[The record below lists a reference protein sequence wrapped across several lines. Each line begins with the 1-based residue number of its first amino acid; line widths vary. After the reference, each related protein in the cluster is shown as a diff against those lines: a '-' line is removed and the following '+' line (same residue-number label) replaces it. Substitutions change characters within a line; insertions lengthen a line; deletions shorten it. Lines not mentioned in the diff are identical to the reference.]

1 MPRATRSGQ
10 QPQHRAKQKPSR
22 PPPADRLK
30 STRTRNYWRERN
42 QAFATDPLYHLGV
55 HFARSVHPFYEPGK
69 LIKVEMLAIRRLKK
83 QSRIWRHMPSKER
96 RDHRYFLTLQH
107 LLFLQ
112 GEEHAN
118 STPAARVHVEKL
130 IWKGQLAAWSK
141 DLSSTQAMI
150 SHRLGVEFCGQGF
163 DNETIGRL
171 LCPVGSDW
179 HRDKTKQTLR
189 SAPQTMGIGP
199 WPAVF
204 YQNLEHDPQR
214 PWEGFLRNNLL
225 VMTYKLVFRATAG
238 HDSAPPSPVTLNS
251 IVYVATLVITALSG
265 PNTYGRV
272 GNQLFYKQ
280 LFTRLSDRVDEHR
293 ESLEV
298 KELMYW
304 WDRQFRGQKANAAP
318 GWCTNRRS
326 ILDKFSAS
334 RRHSNFVSGD
344 KDSTQSTASVSHT
357 L

>member
-1 MPRATRSGQ
+1 MSATGTLHNLRPNNTGCRGYSAHSDLMLRTTRSGQ

-30 STRTRNYWRERN
+30 STRTRNYWKERN
-42 QAFATDPLYHLGV
+42 QASATDPLYHLGI
-55 HFARSVHPFYEPGK
+55 HFARSVHPFYEPRK
-69 LIKVEMLAIRRLKK
+69 LIKVETLAIRRLKK

-96 RDHRYFLTLQH
+96 RDHRYFLALQH
-107 LLFLQ
+107 LLFVQ

-118 STPAARVHVEKL
+118 LTPAARVHVENL
-130 IWKGQLAAWSK
+130 IWKGQLAAWSN

-150 SHRLGVEFCGQGF
+150 SHRLGIEFCGQGF
-163 DNETIGRL
+163 DDEAIGRL

-179 HRDKTKQTLR
+179 NSKETKQALR
-189 SAPQTMGIGP
+189 SAPQTMGIGL

-214 PWEGFLRNNLL
+214 PWDGFLRSNLL
-225 VMTYKLVFRATAG
+225 VLTYKLVFRITEG
-238 HDSAPPSPVTLNS
+238 HESAPSPVTVNS
-251 IVYVATLVITALSG
+251 IVYAATLVIATLSG
-265 PNTYGRV
+265 PNTYSRV

-280 LFTRLSDRVDEHR
+280 FFTLLSDHVDEHR

-304 WDRQFRGQKANAAP
+304 WDR
-318 GWCTNRRS
+318 
-326 ILDKFSAS
+326 
-334 RRHSNFVSGD
+334 
-344 KDSTQSTASVSHT
+344 
-357 L
+357 